1 MAVGDPVDPVKPPSK
16 SSNNKGMTAPRSL
29 GVNETFQDMT
39 AWEVSVKN
47 FYRKDEVFYP
57 FVNSKMKWDSQ
68 KDNYNLKDEHE
79 DSTLKREAQELSED
93 LVSFLQI
100 MAGFI
105 PGDHLRVKIVTDTT
119 SFADVIKII
128 REFLDAEIG
137 VESDSLSELDFMK
150 ISRKP

>member
-1 MAVGDPVDPVKPPSK
+1 MAAGDPVDPVKPPSK

-68 KDNYNLKDEHE
+68 IDNYNLPIIL
-79 DSTLKREAQELSED
+79 TL
-93 LVSFLQI
+93 
-100 MAGFI
+100 
-105 PGDHLRVKIVTDTT
+105 
-119 SFADVIKII
+119 
-128 REFLDAEIG
+128 
-137 VESDSLSELDFMK
+137 
-150 ISRKP
+150 